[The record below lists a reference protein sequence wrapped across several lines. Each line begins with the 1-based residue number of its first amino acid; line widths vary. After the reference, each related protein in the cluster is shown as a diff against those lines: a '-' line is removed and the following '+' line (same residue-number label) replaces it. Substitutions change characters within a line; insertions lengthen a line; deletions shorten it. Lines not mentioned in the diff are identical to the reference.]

1 MQGLKGVRASAGN
14 RGLRVIQSMRAK
26 PTDKGKVATK
36 ILGRVEGLLLLAIQ
50 NLGEERAYGAEIQR
64 HINALTGRKITLG
77 QIYTTLDRLEAKSLI
92 RSRKTNPEPFRGG
105 RTKRVFHLEELG
117 VRALEEAA
125 ALYTMDSS
133 PANYGEAIHGISKQI
148 TKCV

>member
-1 MQGLKGVRASAGN
+1 MQGLKGAGASAGN
-14 RGLRVIQSMRAK
+14 RRLRVPRSLCAK
-26 PTDKGKVATK
+26 PAGKGKVETR
-36 ILGRVEGLLLLAIQ
+36 ILGRVEGLLLLSIQ

-64 HINALTGRKITLG
+64 HLIALTGRKITLG

-133 PANYGEAIHGISKQI
+133 PTNNGEAIHGISKQV
-148 TKCV
+148 TRCV